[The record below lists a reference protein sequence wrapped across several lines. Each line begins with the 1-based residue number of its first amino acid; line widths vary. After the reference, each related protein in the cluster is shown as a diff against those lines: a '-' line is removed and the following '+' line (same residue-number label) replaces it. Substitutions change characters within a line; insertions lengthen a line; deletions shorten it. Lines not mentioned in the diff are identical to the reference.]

1 MRTLSLVVSGCAIGA
16 LFWLIPRGVSQ
27 VVEPDEPGASESYAL
42 TTLFPDAGE
51 PAEPLFMIVTPVPAT
66 LTDGVPPT

>member
-1 MRTLSLVVSGCAIGA
+1 MRTLSLVASGCAIA
-16 LFWLIPRGVSQ
+16 TLFWLIPHGATQ

-42 TTLFPDAGE
+42 TKLFPDADY
-51 PAEPLFMIVTPVPAT
+51 PVEPLFMVVTPVPAT